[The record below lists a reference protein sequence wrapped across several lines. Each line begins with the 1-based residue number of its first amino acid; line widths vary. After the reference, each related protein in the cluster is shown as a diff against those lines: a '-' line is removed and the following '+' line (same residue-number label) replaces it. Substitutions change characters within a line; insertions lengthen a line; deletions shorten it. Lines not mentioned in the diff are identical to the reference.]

1 MSPLKLNGIGGLL
14 FMLIFQSAFAQK
26 TIKTDVLVV
35 GASASGIA
43 AGIQSARLGAQT
55 IVAEPSTWLG
65 GMITA
70 AGVCAFDGN
79 HNLPSGL
86 FGEFRSALYKVYGG
100 PNKVSTGWV
109 SNTLFEPHVGDSIF
123 KNMAAS
129 TKNLSVQYQIR
140 FHKAIVENGGIKG
153 AEFTKT
159 QTGEKILIYAK
170 QVIDATELGDVIAS
184 AGAPYDLG
192 MESNEIT
199 KENVHKG
206 PSNSIVQDITY
217 VAILKDYGVGK
228 DCTIVRPANYDPAEF
243 DGACTDYYI
252 NKTRQ
257 KPNVDAQKMLNYGK
271 LPNNK
276 YMINWPGYGND
287 IYLNIVEMNEAD
299 RNRELQKAKE
309 QTLRFV
315 YFIQHQLGFKQ
326 LGFADDEYPTP
337 DRFPIIPYH
346 RESRRVKG
354 LVRMDVHHIARP
366 FQLEHPLYRTGIAVG
381 DYPIDH
387 HHKKNPLAPQHLDFY
402 GVPSFNVPLGALI
415 PANRSGLI
423 VAEKSISVSNVVNG
437 TTRLQAIA
445 LLIGQAA
452 GTLAAT
458 AAIENTTAA
467 NVSVRKVQQALLASN
482 AYIMPYF
489 DVPVSHPHF
498 EAVQRIGAT
507 GILKGQGVPTGWANR
522 TYFHPDS
529 LVNRAELVKDMAP
542 YYEIETAQ
550 QKKLALSEAVDFI
563 MTAAASNNG
572 ISPHHEVRRSQNK
585 TPFIPNVNPILHW
598 NFSDKKIFIQQ
609 LQQAWIQWKLGYF
622 DLSMP
627 LTRLELAVLLN
638 ATLDPFKT
646 KPVNY
651 LGQFVEKGN
660 LLQ

>member
-1 MSPLKLNGIGGLL
+1 MSPLKLKGIIGLL

-26 TIKTDVLVV
+26 KFKTDVLVV

-43 AGIQSARLGAQT
+43 AGIQSARMGAQT
-55 IVAEPSTWLG
+55 IIAEPSNWLG

-79 HNLPSGL
+79 HNLPSGI

-123 KNMAAS
+123 KNMVAS
-129 TKNLSVQYQIR
+129 TRNLSVQYQFR
-140 FHKAIVENGGIKG
+140 FHKAILENGVIKG

-159 QTGEKILIYAK
+159 QTGEKVFIYAK
-170 QVIDATELGDVIAS
+170 QVIDATELGDVLAN
-184 AGAPYDLG
+184 AGVPYDLG

-206 PSNSIVQDITY
+206 PRNNIVQDITY
-217 VAILKDYGVGK
+217 VAILKDYGIGK
-228 DCTIVRPANYDPAEF
+228 DCTIVRPPNYDPAEF

-315 YFIQHQLGFKQ
+315 YFIQHQLGFKN
-326 LGFADDEYPTP
+326 LGFADDEYPTA

-366 FQLEHPLYRTGIAVG
+366 FQLENPLYRTGIAVG

-402 GVPSFNVPLGALI
+402 SVPSFNIPLGALI
-415 PANRSGLI
+415 PANTNGLI

-458 AAIENTTAA
+458 AAKENTTAA
-467 NVSVRKVQQALLASN
+467 SVSVRKVQTALLANN

-498 EAVQRIGAT
+498 EAVQKIGAT
-507 GILKGQGVPTGWANR
+507 GILKGQGVPTGWANK

-529 LVNRAELVKDMAP
+529 LVNRAELVKDMSL
-542 YYEIETAQ
+542 YYKMESTQ
-550 QKKLALSEAVDFI
+550 QKKLLLSEAIDFI
-563 MTAAASNNG
+563 MKMAKSPNN
-572 ISPHHEVRRSQNK
+572 SVNNQNAYSK
-585 TPFIPNVNPILHW
+585 VNW
-598 NFSDKKIFIQQ
+598 NFADKKIFTQQ
-609 LQQAWIQWKLGYF
+609 VQQAWIQWKLGYF
-622 DLSMP
+622 DLAMP
-627 LTRLELAVLLN
+627 LTRLEFAVLLN
-638 ATLDPFKT
+638 ATLDPFNT
-646 KPVNY
+646 KPVNH
-651 LGQFVEKGN
+651 LGQ
-660 LLQ
+660 LR

>member
-1 MSPLKLNGIGGLL
+1 MSWFTRILVRGTFVFL
-14 FMLIFQSAFAQK
+14 FMLAIQSTHGQQVFR
-26 TIKTDVLVV
+26 TDVLVV

-43 AGIQSARLGAQT
+43 AGIQSARMGAQT
-55 IVAEPSTWLG
+55 IIAEPSTWLG

-79 HNLPSGL
+79 HNLPSGI

-123 KNMAAS
+123 KRMAAA
-129 TKNLSVQYQIR
+129 TNNLSLKYQLR
-140 FHKAIVENGGIKG
+140 FNKAIVENGGIKG
-153 AEFTKT
+153 AEFTQT
-159 QTGEKILIYAK
+159 QTGEKIFIYAK
-170 QVIDATELGDVIAS
+170 QVIDATELGDVLAN
-184 AGAPYDLG
+184 AGVAYDLG

-206 PSNSIVQDITY
+206 PSNNIVQDITY

-228 DCTIVRPANYDPAEF
+228 DCTIVRPPNYDPAEF
-243 DGACTDYYI
+243 DGACTDYYM
-252 NKTRQ
+252 NKKRQ

-287 IYLNIVEMNEAD
+287 IYLNVVELNEAE
-299 RNRELQKAKE
+299 RNSALQKAKE

-315 YFIQHQLGFKQ
+315 YFIQHQLGFKH
-326 LGFADDEYPTP
+326 LGFADDEYPTI

-354 LVRMDVHHIARP
+354 LVRMDIHHIAKP
-366 FQLEHPLYRTGIAVG
+366 YQLENPLYRTGIAVG

-387 HHKKNPLAPQHLDFY
+387 HHKKNPEAPQHLDFY
-402 GVPSFNVPLGALI
+402 GVPSFNIPLGALI
-415 PANRSGLI
+415 PASTNGLI

-452 GTLAAT
+452 GALAAT
-458 AAIENTTAA
+458 AAKENIQAPK
-467 NVSVRKVQQALLASN
+467 VSVRKVQSALLASN

-489 DVPVSHPHF
+489 DISISHPHF
-498 EAVQRIGAT
+498 DAVQKIGAT

-529 LVNRAELVKDMAP
+529 LVNRAELVKDIAP
-542 YYEIETAQ
+542 YYTMENAQ
-550 QKKLALSEAVDFI
+550 QKKLTLSEAADFI
-563 MTAAASNNG
+563 MKAAVANKSKKNQ
-572 ISPHHEVRRSQNK
+572 RSSQFNHNLNQQ
-585 TPFIPNVNPILHW
+585 TQW
-598 NFSDKKIFIQQ
+598 NFSNKKAFMQQ
-609 LQQAWIQWKLGYF
+609 LLQAWIQWKLGYF
-622 DLSMP
+622 DPSMP
-627 LTRLELAVLLN
+627 ITRLELAVLLN
-638 ATLDPFKT
+638 ATLDPFNNRE
-646 KPVNY
+646 VNY
-651 LGQFVEKGN
+651 LGQLN
-660 LLQ
+660 

>member
-1 MSPLKLNGIGGLL
+1 MSGLKRITIKRTLGLL
-14 FMLIFQSAFAQK
+14 LMLAMQSTHAQQVF
-26 TIKTDVLVV
+26 KTDVLVV

-43 AGIQSARLGAQT
+43 AGIQSARTGAQT
-55 IVAEPSTWLG
+55 VIAEPSSWLG

-79 HNLPSGL
+79 HHLPSGI

-123 KNMAAS
+123 KSMAAA
-129 TKNLSVQYQIR
+129 TKNLTVKYQLR
-140 FHKAIVENGGIKG
+140 FNKAILENEGIKG
-153 AEFTKT
+153 AEFTQT
-159 QTGEKILIYAK
+159 QTGEKVVVLAK
-170 QVIDATELGDVIAS
+170 QVIDATELGDVLAN
-184 AGAPYDLG
+184 AGVPYDLG

-206 PSNSIVQDITY
+206 SSNNIVQDITY

-228 DCTIVRPANYDPAEF
+228 DCTIVRPPNYDPAEF
-243 DGACTDYYI
+243 DGACTDYYM

-287 IYLNIVEMNEAD
+287 IYLNIVEMNEAE
-299 RNRELQKAKE
+299 RNSALQKAKE

-315 YFIQHQLGFKQ
+315 YFIQHQLGFKH
-326 LGFADDEYPTP
+326 LGFADDEYPTA
-337 DRFPIIPYH
+337 DRFPIIPYR

-354 LVRMDVHHIARP
+354 LVRMDIHHIAKP
-366 FQLEHPLYRTGIAVG
+366 FQLENPLYRTGIAVG

-387 HHKKNPLAPQHLDFY
+387 HHKKNPAAPQHLDFY
-402 GVPSFNVPLGALI
+402 GVPSFNIPLGSLI
-415 PANRSGLI
+415 PAKSEGLI

-458 AAIENTTAA
+458 AAKENIPAA
-467 NVSVRKVQQALLASN
+467 KVSVRKVQEALLASN

-498 EAVQRIGAT
+498 DAVQKIGAT

-529 LVNRAELVKDMAP
+529 LVNSAELVKDMAP
-542 YYEIETAQ
+542 YYPMQTAQ
-550 QKKLALSEAVDFI
+550 QKKLTLSEAVDFI
-563 MTAAASNNG
+563 MKTAVATNRTNNLQAL
-572 ISPHHEVRRSQNK
+572 HTNQNLNQK
-585 TPFIPNVNPILHW
+585 THW
-598 NFSDKKIFIQQ
+598 NFADKKIFTQQ

-622 DLSMP
+622 DSTMP

-638 ATLDPFKT
+638 ATLDPFNA
-646 KPVNY
+646 KPVSH
-651 LGQFVEKGN
+651 LGQ
-660 LLQ
+660 LL

>member
-1 MSPLKLNGIGGLL
+1 MSWFTRKLVKGTFVFL
-14 FMLIFQSAFAQK
+14 FMLAIQSTHGQQVFR
-26 TIKTDVLVV
+26 TDVLVV

-43 AGIQSARLGAQT
+43 AGIQSARMGAQT
-55 IVAEPSTWLG
+55 IIAEPSTWLG

-79 HNLPSGL
+79 HNLPSGI
-86 FGEFRSALYKVYGG
+86 FGEFRSALYKLYGG

-123 KNMAAS
+123 KSMAAT
-129 TKNLSVQYQIR
+129 TKNLSVKYQLQFI
-140 FHKAIVENGGIKG
+140 KTIVENGVIKG
-153 AEFTKT
+153 AEFKQA
-159 QTGEKILIYAK
+159 QTGKIIRIYAK
-170 QVIDATELGDVIAS
+170 QVIDATELGDVLAN
-184 AGAPYDLG
+184 AGVAYDLG

-206 PSNSIVQDITY
+206 PSNNIVQDITY

-228 DCTIVRPANYDPAEF
+228 DCTIVRPPNYDPAEF
-243 DGACTDYYI
+243 DGACTDYYN

-257 KPNVDAQKMLNYGK
+257 KPTVDAQKMLNYGK

-287 IYLNIVEMNEAD
+287 MYLNVVEMSETD
-299 RNRELQKAKE
+299 RNIELLKAKE

-315 YFIQHQLGFKQ
+315 YFIQHQLGFKH
-326 LGFADDEYPTP
+326 LGFADDEYPTA

-346 RESRRVKG
+346 RESRRVRG
-354 LVRMDVHHIARP
+354 LVRMDIHHIAKP
-366 FQLEHPLYRTGIAVG
+366 FQLENPLYRTGVAVG

-387 HHKKNPLAPQHLDFY
+387 HHKKNPEAPQHLDFY
-402 GVPSFNVPLGALI
+402 GVPSFNIPLGALI
-415 PANRSGLI
+415 PANTNGLI

-458 AAIENTTAA
+458 SAKENTTAA
-467 NVSVRKVQQALLASN
+467 KVSVRKVQDALLASN

-498 EAVQRIGAT
+498 EAVQKIGAT

-529 LVNRAELVKDMAP
+529 LVNSVELVKDMAP
-542 YYEIETAQ
+542 YYPMQTAQ
-550 QKKLALSEAVDFI
+550 QKKLTLSEAVDFI
-563 MTAAASNNG
+563 MKMAVATNRTNNLQAL
-572 ISPHHEVRRSQNK
+572 HTNQNLNQK
-585 TPFIPNVNPILHW
+585 THW
-598 NFSDKKIFIQQ
+598 NFADKKIFTQQ

-622 DLSMP
+622 DSTMP

-638 ATLDPFKT
+638 ATLDPFNA
-646 KPVNY
+646 KPVSH
-651 LGQFVEKGN
+651 LGQ
-660 LLQ
+660 LR

>member
-1 MSPLKLNGIGGLL
+1 MSW
-14 FMLIFQSAFAQK
+14 FTRMLVRGAFVFQFTLAIQSTHGQQVF
-26 TIKTDVLVV
+26 KTDVLVV

-43 AGIQSARLGAQT
+43 AGIQSARMGAQT
-55 IVAEPSTWLG
+55 IIAEPGTWLG

-79 HNLPSGL
+79 HNLPSGI

-123 KNMAAS
+123 KSMVAS
-129 TKNLSVQYQIR
+129 TRNLSVQYQFR
-140 FHKAIVENGGIKG
+140 FHKTILENGMIKG

-159 QTGEKILIYAK
+159 QTGEKVLIYAK
-170 QVIDATELGDVIAS
+170 QVIDATELGDVLAN
-184 AGAPYDLG
+184 AGVPYDLG

-206 PSNSIVQDITY
+206 PSNNIVQDITY
-217 VAILKDYGVGK
+217 VAILKDYGIGK

-243 DGACTDYYI
+243 DGACTDYYFD
-252 NKTRQ
+252 KSKQ
-257 KPNVDAQKMLNYGK
+257 KPSVDAQKMLNYGK

-315 YFIQHQLGFKQ
+315 YFIQHQLGFKH

-366 FQLEHPLYRTGIAVG
+366 FQLENPFYRTGIAVG

-402 GVPSFNVPLGALI
+402 GVPSFNIPLGALI
-415 PANRSGLI
+415 PVNTNGLI
-423 VAEKSISVSNVVNG
+423 VAEKSISVTNVVNG

-452 GTLAAT
+452 GTIAAT
-458 AAIENTTAA
+458 AAKENTTAA
-467 NVSVRKVQQALLASN
+467 KVSVRKVQESLLASN

-489 DVPVSHPHF
+489 DVPVLHPHF
-498 EAVQRIGAT
+498 EAVQKIGAT

-529 LVNRAELVKDMAP
+529 LVNRHELLKDMMP
-542 YYEIETAQ
+542 YYQMESNQ
-550 QKKLALSEAVDFI
+550 QKKLALSEAIDFI
-563 MTAAASNNG
+563 MKTAAANNMAKA
-572 ISPHHEVRRSQNK
+572 NWD
-585 TPFIPNVNPILHW
+585 FAN
-598 NFSDKKIFIQQ
+598 KKIFTQQ
-609 LQQAWIQWKLGYF
+609 LQKAWIQWKLGYF
-622 DLSMP
+622 DPAMP
-627 LTRLELAVLLN
+627 LTRLEFAVLLN
-638 ATLDPFKT
+638 ATLDPFNT
-646 KPVNY
+646 RPVNH
-651 LGQFVEKGN
+651 LGQ
-660 LLQ
+660 LR